1 MQQEWVA
8 SSPPAETGESLV
20 CGGAETPTGWR
31 GLILSCHLAAS
42 FLLRLPLP
50 PLARPIPPGA
60 MTRAMWAFPL
70 VGIAV
75 GVSGAAVY
83 AVFVLMGF
91 TSLLAALLA
100 IAVITGLT
108 GGLHEDGLADMADG
122 FGVIGPRFEKLA
134 VMRESHIG
142 TFGVLALGFAMAMR
156 TAAITAVGE
165 TGILS
170 VAVALILAESI
181 GRAAMPLAIWLA
193 PPARPDGLGAAA
205 SAAKDHE
212 TFLSMSVSVTMV
224 SILSLIFL
232 LPLQAMAI
240 MTTMILIVRT
250 MVSCACKHIGGH
262 TGDVLGATGHAVS
275 TAVLMSLTVC
285 LE

>member
-1 MQQEWVA
+1 M
-8 SSPPAETGESLV
+8 
-20 CGGAETPTGWR
+20 
-31 GLILSCHLAAS
+31 
-42 FLLRLPLP
+42 
-50 PLARPIPPGA
+50 PPGA
-60 MTRAMWAFPL
+60 LTRAMWAFPL

-75 GVSGAAVY
+75 GAAGAAVY
-83 AVFVLMGF
+83 AVSVIMGF
-91 TSLLAALLA
+91 THLLAALLA
-100 IAVITGLT
+100 MAVLTGLT

-134 VMRESHIG
+134 VMRESPVG
-142 TFGVLALGFAMAMR
+142 TFGVLALGFAMAIR

-170 VAVALILAESI
+170 VAVALMLAESI

-205 SAAKDHE
+205 SAAKDNE
-212 TFLSMSVSVTMV
+212 TFLAMIIAVTMA
-224 SILSLIFL
+224 SILTLMLL
-232 LPLQAMAI
+232 LPLQAVTI

-250 MVSCACKHIGGH
+250 IVSCACKHLGGY

-285 LE
+285 L